1 MADRTTLIVQVA
13 RASAVERQLG
23 PLVPWDLS
31 GGEVLLNVLP
41 ADAQGVLE
49 PPAAGQVVLSVPS
62 PEALSREA
70 AQVRRVIAR
79 AGTGVEPLVIV
90 VEAAEELREDEL
102 APVVE
107 AAGDTS
113 RPVILRVMRD
123 G

>member
-23 PLVPWDLS
+23 PLVPWELS
-31 GGEVLLNVLP
+31 SGEVVLNVLP

>member
-1 MADRTTLIVQVA
+1 MPDRPTLIVQAA
-13 RASAVERQLG
+13 RGSAVERQLA
-23 PLVPWDLS
+23 PLAPWDVS
-31 GGEVLLNVLP
+31 TGEVVLNVLP
-41 ADAQGVLE
+41 ADAHGHLE

-62 PEALSREA
+62 PEGLSREA
-70 AQVRRVIAR
+70 AEVQRVIAR

-90 VEAAEELREDEL
+90 VEAADELREDEL
-102 APVVE
+102 AAAVE

>member
-31 GGEVLLNVLP
+31 SGEVVLNVLP

>member
-31 GGEVLLNVLP
+31 SGEVVLNVLP

-70 AQVRRVIAR
+70 AQVRRVITR

-107 AAGDTS
+107 AARDTS